1 MPDYFIS
8 YEDAEKNLLACS
20 AYLAERIKS
29 SDGHAEAMKTII
41 PRYLGKQNVDLAA
54 ELANAVDDPFSRDQL
69 LTMVAEKCAELGDD
83 EYALQLVDAVEDQGM
98 RAQAHERVAV
108 VMAHRGDTAKAAEIA
123 ETMAHPDFVYASI
136 AVQQAGSGDES
147 TANMTLDKIDF
158 PTARVSALLHMASV
172 AINDKEPEK
181 AADLLQRAVD
191 AAGEIEHDEEKIR
204 TLCDI
209 GNLFIEAGRND
220 AAINTFE
227 TARGLAEVLDNIHRD
242 FFLVNCALGFLF
254 AGSRDTAER
263 TLDLVMDKTQ
273 MGSALLGFARDEWSK
288 DKKEDALDTIEEAF
302 AIVNSQREAE
312 TRDRRSRNTL
322 LSAISAQFAGFG
334 RTDRAVEIAMLNPD
348 PNEEMTA
355 LSQIAQILIIQKDD
369 QQARETIDMIK
380 EDATRLF
387 GLLGLSDAKT
397 KLGEAEAAATLLD
410 DAASLADT
418 VPQLAARSSVL
429 NQIALRWV
437 DHGQMEKARQVTH
450 ENLELITHIRDESS
464 RAVELANLSS
474 VRERSNLDLTEDEKA
489 VLEKLTRCI

>member
-1 MPDYFIS
+1 
-8 YEDAEKNLLACS
+8 
-20 AYLAERIKS
+20 
-29 SDGHAEAMKTII
+29 
-41 PRYLGKQNVDLAA
+41 
-54 ELANAVDDPFSRDQL
+54 
-69 LTMVAEKCAELGDD
+69 
-83 EYALQLVDAVEDQGM
+83 
-98 RAQAHERVAV
+98 
-108 VMAHRGDTAKAAEIA
+108 
-123 ETMAHPDFVYASI
+123 
-136 AVQQAGSGDES
+136 
-147 TANMTLDKIDF
+147 
-158 PTARVSALLHMASV
+158 
-172 AINDKEPEK
+172 
-181 AADLLQRAVD
+181 
-191 AAGEIEHDEEKIR
+191 
-204 TLCDI
+204 
-209 GNLFIEAGRND
+209 
-220 AAINTFE
+220 
-227 TARGLAEVLDNIHRD
+227 
-242 FFLVNCALGFLF
+242 
-254 AGSRDTAER
+254 
-263 TLDLVMDKTQ
+263 

-418 VPQLAARSSVL
+418 VPHLAARSSVL